1 MAGSVCSDTLE
12 RWFYPCLNPGSVA
25 GTAPSCPHVEKE
37 TIRNWY
43 KLTGFW
49 SKLYIHF
56 YFYKAC
62 SWVYNTNPLLQKN
75 YKIHDGDSQLKL
87 SIFLGFI
94 SRKVNQRPRCYK
106 IPQSSGNIKN
116 GPQWV
121 DKQTLEVKLCGYKG
135 IIQHWPSA
143 CVAMQPLF
151 CERTCMYILNSQQQ
165 LSYTQSAGAYASFHV
180 VRNARN
186 CSLHM

>member
-25 GTAPSCPHVEKE
+25 GTAPSCPYVEKE

-43 KLTGFW
+43 KLTCFW

-62 SWVYNTNPLLQKN
+62 SWVSNTNPLLQKN
-75 YKIHDGDSQLKL
+75 YKIHGGDSQLKL

-121 DKQTLEVKLCGYKG
+121 DKQTLEEKLCGYKG

-143 CVAMQPLF
+143 CVAMQPLS
-151 CERTCMYILNSQQQ
+151 CERTCMHILNLQQQ
-165 LSYTQSAGAYASFHV
+165 LSHIQSAGAYASFYA